1 MSLFLKGLLLKIF
14 PSFGPK
20 GLIDTQISVYKRL
33 KKKFPKAAENDIIN
47 SLIMSRINA
56 PLSPSTKHEE
66 RLHYES
72 ILQNTNKKLEDVIWA
87 IFEYENVLSREAELN
102 LQLQKINAQPVEIE
116 QEYQRWK
123 KYIMECVE
131 KLRKNP

>member
-47 SLIMSRINA
+47 SLIMSRINT

-66 RLHYES
+66 RLHYDS
-72 ILQNTNKKLEDVIWA
+72 ILHNTNKKLEDVIWA
-87 IFEYENVLSREAELN
+87 MFEYENVLSREAELN
-102 LQLQKINAQPVEIE
+102 LQLQKINAQPAEIE
-116 QEYQRWK
+116 QEYQKWK

-131 KLRKNP
+131 KLRKNS

>member
-1 MSLFLKGLLLKIF
+1 MSLLLKGLLLKIF

-33 KKKFPKAAENDIIN
+33 KKKFPKVAENDILN
-47 SLIMSRINA
+47 SLIMSRINT

-66 RLHYES
+66 RLHYDS

-87 IFEYENVLSREAELN
+87 MFEYENVLSREEELN
-102 LQLQKINAQPVEIE
+102 LQLQKINAQPAEIE
-116 QEYQRWK
+116 QEYQKWK
-123 KYIMECVE
+123 NYIMECVE
-131 KLRKNP
+131 KLGKNS

>member
-1 MSLFLKGLLLKIF
+1 MSLFLKGLLLKVF

-33 KKKFPKAAENDIIN
+33 KKKYPAAAENDILN

-56 PLSPSTKHEE
+56 PLNPSTKHEE
-66 RLHYES
+66 RLHYDS

-87 IFEYENVLSREAELN
+87 MFEYENVLSREAELD
-102 LQLQKINAQPVEIE
+102 LQLQKINAQPAEIE
-116 QEYQRWK
+116 QEYQKWK
-123 KYIMECVE
+123 KYIIECVE
-131 KLRKNP
+131 KLRKNS

>member
-47 SLIMSRINA
+47 SLIMSRINT

-72 ILQNTNKKLEDVIWA
+72 ILQNTNKKLEDVIWE

-102 LQLQKINAQPVEIE
+102 LQLQKINAQPAEIE
-116 QEYQRWK
+116 QEYQKWK

-131 KLRKNP
+131 KLRKNS